1 MKTVLV
7 LIVLCIAG
15 LVWGGGP
22 INDQMN
28 PWAFLAGGISLL
40 LIFPLLFLAGF
51 MVITRFTARQW
62 TIGRRSVKRNYYN
75 ED

>member
-22 INDQMN
+22 INDHMN
-28 PWAFLAGGISLL
+28 PFALLAAAFSLV

-51 MVITRFTARQW
+51 MAVTRFTARQW
-62 TIGRRSVKRNYYN
+62 TIGRRSVKRR
-75 ED
+75 D